1 MLETAL
7 KGNSRYWGW
16 VTLLLLIMAAG
27 GATWFYQLGHGLM
40 ITGMSRDVS
49 WGFYIAQLTYM
60 VGVAAAAVMLV
71 LPYYFHHYKAF
82 KNMIILAEFQAIGAV
97 IICLGSVVVD
107 LGQPQRMMNM
117 ILHPTPNSVLFW
129 DMIVLNGY
137 LFLNLLIGWVTL
149 MHQRNNMLPPKWVKP
164 LVYLSIVWAV
174 SIHTVTAFL
183 YQGLPGRHLW
193 LSAIMAPRFL
203 ASAFCAGPAILLLV
217 AMILEKVSSFR
228 AGEEAKKAM
237 AKIIV
242 YAMCVNVFFFLCEV
256 FTAFYSN
263 IPGHKGP
270 LEFLFGALHGNYVGV
285 LMIVAVILAA
295 FSLICLIPPKLR
307 DNQKLLPWALV
318 ALVIATYIDKGVGL
332 LIGGFTPNVYEGF
345 TFYAP
350 TIPEMTITAGV
361 YAAGA
366 LAITILY
373 KVALTVKEET
383 A

>member
-16 VTLLLLIMAAG
+16 IALLLIIMGVG
-27 GATWFYQLGHGLM
+27 GATWVWQLQEGLT
-40 ITGMSRDVS
+40 ITGLSRDVS
-49 WGFYIAQLTYM
+49 WGFYVAQLTYM

-71 LPYYFHHYKAF
+71 LPYYFHHYKEF
-82 KNMIILAEFQAIGAV
+82 KNMIILAEFQAVGAI
-97 IICLGSVVVD
+97 IICMGSIVVD
-107 LGQPQRMMNM
+107 LGQPQRMLNV

-129 DMIVLNGY
+129 DMVVLNGY

-149 MHQRNNMLPPKWVKP
+149 MHQRNNMLPPKWIKP
-164 LVYLSIVWAV
+164 LIYLSIVWAV

-193 LSAIMAPRFL
+193 FTAILAPRFL

-217 AMILEKVSSFR
+217 AMVVEKVSNFR
-228 AGEEAKKAM
+228 VGEEAKKAM

-242 YAMCVNVFFFLCEV
+242 YAMCINIFLFLCEV
-256 FTAFYSN
+256 FTAFYSGV
-263 IPGHKGP
+263 PGHKHP
-270 LEFLFGALHGNYVGV
+270 IEFLFGAWNANYVSV
-285 LMIVAVILAA
+285 MMWIATLLAA

-307 DNQKLLPWALV
+307 ENQKLLPWALI
-318 ALVIATYIDKGVGL
+318 ALVIATYIDKGIGL
-332 LIGGFTPNVYEGF
+332 LVGGFTPNPFEGF
-345 TFYAP
+345 SFYAP
-350 TIPEMTITAGV
+350 TMPEIMITAAV

-366 LAITILY
+366 FVVTILY
-373 KVALTVKEET
+373 KVALAVKAET